1 MENQEEYSQIF
12 TLSINHQIKDQQ
24 PNKVYRKGIS
34 RKIIR
39 KEIQLS
45 FKYIKRYSTSLII
58 RELKIKAT
66 VKYHFH
72 LSD

>member
-1 MENQEEYSQIF
+1 MESQEEYSQIF
-12 TLSINHQIKDQQ
+12 TLSINQQIKDQQ

-34 RKIIR
+34 RKIIW

-45 FKYIKRYSTSLII
+45 FKYVKRYSTSLII
-58 RELKIKAT
+58 REWKIKAT

>member
-12 TLSINHQIKDQQ
+12 TLSINQQIKGQQ

-34 RKIIR
+34 RKIIW

-45 FKYIKRYSTSLII
+45 FKYVKRYSTSLII